1 MRASVLLGIAVQAI
15 RRNAM
20 RTLLTTLGIVIGV
33 GAVLLTVAVGLGARQ
48 KIRQQIDGLGTN
60 LVVVTPGASGT
71 GGVNQ
76 GAGSFNRLT
85 IADVRKLQREATTVA
100 AISPVVVA
108 PTQAIG
114 GKGNWRTA
122 VNGVAPEYREIRDWE
137 VASGTFFTA
146 TDLAAARSVAVIG
159 ATVAKSLWPD
169 EDPVGQSVQLR
180 RVPFRVIGVLEAKGQ
195 TAGGADQDDVVLAP
209 YTTVQSRL
217 AGRQFIPQVLA
228 SAPSAEGVA
237 AAQEEIAAILRESH
251 RLGEGEADDFTVRN
265 QADLAKTAQRTTEVM
280 TLLLAAIAG
289 ISLVV
294 GGIGIMNI
302 MLVSVTE
309 RTREIGVR
317 RAVGARA
324 ADVRTQ
330 FLVESVVLSLLGGLL
345 GDLAGAVG
353 AKVLGQATGW
363 ATAVTPPTVGLAL
376 AFSAAVGVFFGWYP
390 ARKAAALHP
399 IDALRWE

>member
-1 MRASVLLGIAVQAI
+1 MRAPVLIGVALQSI
-15 RRNAM
+15 RKNSL

-48 KIRQQIDGLGTN
+48 KIREQIDGLGTN
-60 LVVVTPGASGT
+60 LIVVTPGSSGA
-71 GGVNQ
+71 GGVSQ

-85 IADVRKLQREATTVA
+85 LADVKKLQREATTLA
-100 AISPVVVA
+100 AVSPVVVA

-122 VNGVAPEYREIRDWE
+122 VNGVSPDFQQIRDWE
-137 VASGTFFTA
+137 VSSGSFFSA
-146 TDLAAARSVAVIG
+146 ADLSAARSVAVIG
-159 ATVAKSLWPD
+159 ATIAENLFPD
-169 EDPVGQSVQLR
+169 EDPVGQSIQLR
-180 RVPFRVIGVLEAKGQ
+180 HVPFRIIGVLEEKGQ
-195 TAGGADQDDVVLAP
+195 SASGSDLDDLVLAP

-217 AGRQFIPQVLA
+217 AGRKFIPQLVA
-228 SAPSAEGVA
+228 SAPSTDGIA
-237 AAQEEIAAILRESH
+237 AAQEEIKAILRESH
-251 RLGEGEADDFTVRN
+251 RLGEGEEDDFTVRN
-265 QADLAKTAQRTTEVM
+265 QTDLAKTAQGTTEVM

-289 ISLVV
+289 ISLLV

-317 RAVGARA
+317 RAIGARA
-324 ADVRTQ
+324 KDVLRQ
-330 FLVESVVLSLLGGLL
+330 FLVESVVLSLLGGTL
-345 GDLAGAVG
+345 GVLAGAAG
-353 AKVLGQATGW
+353 SLLLGRATGW
-363 ATAVTPPTVGLAL
+363 ATSVTLPTVALAL

-390 ARKAAALHP
+390 ARKAAALSP

>member
-1 MRASVLLGIAVQAI
+1 VRAPVLLGAALQSI
-15 RRNAM
+15 RKNSL

-60 LVVVTPGASGT
+60 LVVITPGASGA
-71 GGVNQ
+71 GGVSQ

-85 IADVRKLQREATTVA
+85 VADVRKLQREATTVA

-114 GKGNWRTA
+114 GRGNWRTV
-122 VNGVAPEYREIRDWE
+122 VNGVSPEYQRIRDWD
-137 VASGTFFTA
+137 VSSGSFFSA
-146 TDLAAARSVAVIG
+146 ADLAAGRSLAVIG
-159 ATVAKSLWPD
+159 ATIAENLFPG
-169 EDPVGQSVQLR
+169 EDPVGESIQLR
-180 RVPFRVIGVLEAKGQ
+180 RVPFRVIGVLEEKGQ
-195 TAGGADQDDVVLAP
+195 SAAGSDLDDVVLAP

-217 AGRQFIPQVLA
+217 AGRQFIPQIVA
-228 SAPSAEGVA
+228 SAASTDGIA
-237 AAQEEIAAILRESH
+237 AAQEEISAVLREAH
-251 RLGEGEADDFTVRN
+251 RLAGGEEDDFTVRN
-265 QADLAKTAQRTTEVM
+265 QTDLAKTAEGTTEVM

-289 ISLVV
+289 ISLLV

-324 ADVRTQ
+324 SDVHRQ

-345 GDLAGAVG
+345 GVLAGIVG
-353 AKVLGQATGW
+353 ADVLGRVTGW
-363 ATAVTPPTVGLAL
+363 ATSVTLPTVALAL
-376 AFSAAVGVFFGWYP
+376 AFSAGVGVFFGWYP
-390 ARKAAALHP
+390 ARKAASLHP

>member
-1 MRASVLLGIAVQAI
+1 VRAPVLLGAALQSI
-15 RRNAM
+15 RKNSL

-60 LVVVTPGASGT
+60 LVVITPGASGA
-71 GGVNQ
+71 GGVSQ

-85 IADVRKLQREATTVA
+85 VADVRKLQREATTVA

-114 GKGNWRTA
+114 GRGNWRTV
-122 VNGVAPEYREIRDWE
+122 VNGVSPEYQRIRDWD
-137 VASGTFFTA
+137 VSSGSFFSA
-146 TDLAAARSVAVIG
+146 ADLAAGRSLAVIG
-159 ATVAKSLWPD
+159 ATIAENLFPG
-169 EDPVGQSVQLR
+169 EDPVGESIQLR
-180 RVPFRVIGVLEAKGQ
+180 RVPFRVIGVLEEKGQ
-195 TAGGADQDDVVLAP
+195 SAAGSDLDDVVLAP

-217 AGRQFIPQVLA
+217 AGRQFIPQIVA
-228 SAPSAEGVA
+228 SAASTDGIA
-237 AAQEEIAAILRESH
+237 AAQEEISAVLREAH
-251 RLGEGEADDFTVRN
+251 RLAEGEEDDFTVRN
-265 QADLAKTAQRTTEVM
+265 QTDLAKTAEGTTEVM

-289 ISLVV
+289 ISLLV

-324 ADVRTQ
+324 SDVHRQ

-345 GDLAGAVG
+345 GVLAGIVG
-353 AKVLGQATGW
+353 ADVLGRVTGW
-363 ATAVTPPTVGLAL
+363 ATSVTLPTVALAL
-376 AFSAAVGVFFGWYP
+376 AFSAGVGVFFGWYP
-390 ARKAAALHP
+390 ARKAASLHP